1 MNEEL
6 VKRLSEY
13 TEEEKKAATARG
25 GKGKTKYAEAFYPSV
40 DRKEMLTEGKFM
52 QVQRHPRF
60 VHYPRQKRNYI
71 EGIYMCRG
79 KMTLWIAAQ
88 QIVLTQGDLLFV
100 SPEAEQEIL
109 PLGEGD
115 IAIHFMLLPEF
126 FDRIFKHIEEGENLL
141 RTFLVHYLCEENG
154 ENNYLLFKLE
164 DAVPAQN
171 LLENMVWMLMDERL
185 GGHMVMQVNMGLLFM
200 LLTSYTENLELG
212 EDAFEANLM
221 VCVLRYIEENYQD
234 GRLNDL
240 CHLLGYNI
248 YWLSRAIKKLT
259 GNTYKELLQIKRLN
273 QAAFLLL
280 STKTAISDISLAV
293 GYDNTSYFHRLF
305 RDYYGLSP
313 KEYRRAHKDSRSDH
327 RMS

>member
-6 VKRLSEY
+6 IKRLSEL
-13 TEEEKKAATARG
+13 TEEEKKAAAGRS
-25 GKGKTKYAEAFYPSV
+25 GKGKTKYAEVFCPLA

-52 QVQRHPRF
+52 QVQRYPRF

-71 EGIYMCRG
+71 EGIYVCRG
-79 KMTLWIAAQ
+79 KMTLWIEAQ
-88 QIVLTQGDLLFV
+88 QIVLTQGNLFFV
-100 SPEAEQEIL
+100 NSEAEQEIL

-115 IAIHFMLLPEF
+115 IAIYFMLLPEF
-126 FDRIFKHIEEGENLL
+126 FDRIFKQIGESENLL
-141 RTFLVHYLCEENG
+141 RTFLIHYLREENS

-164 DAVPAQN
+164 EAAPVQN
-171 LLENMVWMLMDERL
+171 LLENMVWMLFDKRL
-185 GGHMVMQVNMGLLFM
+185 GGHIAMQMSMGLLFM

-221 VCVLRYIEENYQD
+221 ICVLRYIEENYQD

-313 KEYRRAHKDSRSDH
+313 KEYRRAHKGLYNKF
-327 RMS
+327 